1 MSREVVFVEGPVAVS
16 VPASSA
22 NLGPGFDTLGLAVG
36 VLDGLGA
43 EVVDGPLQILV
54 EGEGADDVPRDEQ
67 HLVHRSMAAAFEAM
81 GVPLPGV
88 RLVCSNL
95 IPHARGLG
103 SSSAAIVGGIVLAR
117 GLVTDGRERL
127 PRDEA
132 LTLASRLEGHPDNVA
147 PALLGGLTVSV
158 TETTGRVRVARL
170 EPDPDVAGVV
180 YVAPEPVST
189 ETARGLLPQTV
200 PHADAAANAGRAALL
215 VAALTGRADLLLAAT
230 EDRLH
235 QEYRRPAMPTTLD
248 LIDALRADGV
258 AAVVSGAGPSV
269 LALVASSDVREAAA
283 RLPDGWTLRT
293 PEIGVP
299 GASVEHPGATG

>member
-1 MSREVVFVEGPVAVS
+1 MRFVDGPVAAS

-54 EGEGADDVPRDEQ
+54 EGEGAEDVPRDER
-67 HLVHRSMAAAFEAM
+67 HLVHRAMVAAFTEMVCEA
-81 GVPLPGV
+81 PGL

-117 GLVTDGRERL
+117 ALVEDGRSL
-127 PRDEA
+127 LDEEAA
-132 LTLASRLEGHPDNVA
+132 LALATRLEGHPDNVA

-158 TETTGRVRVARL
+158 TQDDGRIRVARL
-170 EPDPDVAGVV
+170 QPDPEIAGVV
-180 YVAPEPVST
+180 YVPPDPLST
-189 ETARGLLPQTV
+189 EVARGLLPDVV

-215 VAALTGRADLLLAAT
+215 VTALTGRADLLLPAT

-235 QEYRRPAMPTTLD
+235 QQQRRPAMPDSMALV
-248 LIDALRADGV
+248 DALRADGV

-269 LALVASSDVREAAA
+269 LALVRDRDVEEAAA
-283 RLPDGWTLRT
+283 RLPAGWTLRT
-293 PEIGVP
+293 PDIGVP
-299 GASVEHPGATG
+299 GASVEVG